1 MNEEEK
7 IVEFLSFLLNDMKI
21 KNRDLN
27 TYRYRINENDLQYLK
42 SFNDLNQIKSI
53 IKECK
58 DRGFLDQIELGISG
72 NFAMTPFSYQFIFLI
87 Y

>member
-1 MNEEEK
+1 MNEEIK
-7 IVEFLSFLLNDMKI
+7 IIEFLSFLKNDMEI

-42 SFNDLNQIKSI
+42 SFKDVNQIKSI

-58 DRGFLDQIELGISG
+58 DRGFLKQIELGISG
-72 NFAMTPFSYQFIFLI
+72 NFALTSQGLDFISE
-87 Y
+87 

>member
-1 MNEEEK
+1 MNQEEK

-72 NFAMTPFSYQFIFLI
+72 NFAMTQQGLDYISE
-87 Y
+87 